1 MDVEFRNLTFKV
13 DRGIVPFFGN
23 RDGGRKILKSV
34 SGRFK
39 AGELSAILGPSGAGK
54 SSLLNAISGLR
65 SKGVTGELLVNG
77 LPKEE
82 SKFRKMSCYITQEDL
97 LQPMLTLNELMMF
110 AADLKLSSSTRKEKK
125 LVVGDIQATLG
136 LSECKYV
143 RTENLS
149 GGQKKRLCIALELI
163 NNPSILF
170 LDEPTSGLDNVT
182 TSHTLRLL
190 RTLAHQGR
198 TIVCTIHQPSA
209 SLFQL
214 FDHVYVL
221 AAGLCVYQGPTRE
234 LVPFLSAAGLRC
246 PTYYNPADFIIE
258 MTDGEEEDNIIKLS
272 QATDNG
278 KSTSYLDNQDN
289 SDNPHNRL
297 RGRPSETDENK
308 RHLAAVLLNHYND
321 QRDAEDSVC
330 AQTWCCWVQ
339 FCTLF
344 RRKLLQIR
352 RNTLGLKIQ
361 LFHHMICSLLV
372 GIIFFDRA
380 NDGEMFFDH
389 MKFCMGIILFHAYT
403 HVMVPVLTFPY
414 EVKLLAKE
422 HFNQWYGL
430 KPYYMALTLSR
441 VPSLVIFSLLFL
453 VIVYTMSGLPRDL
466 DRFIVFCAVGIITS
480 LIAEGMGLAIGSVF
494 NVTNGCAV
502 GPMTLAPFLGFAIYG
517 FDFARSIP
525 FWLWPMLKASFMRSG
540 VIAMIIAVFGMNR
553 PKLEC
558 HNEIMYCHF
567 NNPQVVL
574 HYLNLDKTS
583 PWIEILTMIVILLVF
598 RSLCYLGLRWR
609 VST

>member
-1 MDVEFRNLTFKV
+1 
-13 DRGIVPFFGN
+13 
-23 RDGGRKILKSV
+23 V
-34 SGRFK
+34 S
-39 AGELSAILGPSGAGK
+39 
-54 SSLLNAISGLR
+54 
-65 SKGVTGELLVNG
+65 
-77 LPKEE
+77 
-82 SKFRKMSCYITQEDL
+82 
-97 LQPMLTLNELMMF
+97 
-110 AADLKLSSSTRKEKK
+110 
-125 LVVGDIQATLG
+125 DIQATLG

-143 RTENLS
+143 RTEFLS
-149 GGQKKRLCIALELI
+149 GGQKKRLSIALELI

-221 AAGLCVYQGPTRE
+221 AAGMCVYQGPTQE
-234 LVPFLSAAGLRC
+234 LVPFLSSAGFKC
-246 PTYYNPADFIIE
+246 PTYYNPADYIIE
-258 MTDGEEEDNIIKLS
+258 VTDGEEEENITKLA
-272 QATDNG
+272 QATGNG
-278 KSTSYLDNQDN
+278 KRKCYLENGDVKENGN
-289 SDNPHNRL
+289 GHTKL

-308 RHLAAVLLNHYND
+308 RHLAAMLLNHYND
-321 QRDAEDSVC
+321 RDQYHEPGICSYM
-330 AQTWCCWVQ
+330 WRCWVQ

-344 RRKLLQIR
+344 RRKFLQIR
-352 RNTLGLKIQ
+352 RNSLGLKIQ
-361 LFHHMICSLLV
+361 LFHHIICSVLV
-372 GIIFFDRA
+372 GIIFWKRA
-380 NDGEMFFDH
+380 NDGDMFFDH
-389 MKFCMGIILFHAYT
+389 MKFCMGIILFHTYT

-422 HFNQWYGL
+422 HFNQWYDL

-441 VPSLVIFSLLFL
+441 VPSLVAFSLLFL
-453 VIVYTMSGLPRDL
+453 VIVYTMTGLPCEI
-466 DRFIVFCAVGIITS
+466 DRFIVFAAVGIITS

-517 FDFARSIP
+517 FDFARTIP
-525 FWLWPMLKASFMRSG
+525 LWLWPMLKASFMRSG

-553 PKLEC
+553 PTLEC
-558 HNEIMYCHF
+558 HNPMYCHF
-567 NNPQVVL
+567 SDPKVVL
-574 HYLNLDKTS
+574 HYLNLETTS
-583 PWIEILTMIVILLVF
+583 PWVEIMTMIAILLFF

-609 VST
+609 IST